1 MIGVRIVNEIEN
13 DWLLIWLDALTVT
26 DCIITN
32 WEGIPDMTPVVELRN
47 NPTGSNPDETLNE
60 RSSPFT
66 EGVIEN
72 DLFLDR
78 T

>member
-1 MIGVRIVNEIEN
+1 MDR
-13 DWLLIWLDALTVT
+13 
-26 DCIITN
+26 
-32 WEGIPDMTPVVELRN
+32 EGEPDITPVVELRN
-47 NPTGSNPDETLNE
+47 NPTGNDPDEIVNE

-72 DLFLDR
+72 DSFLDR

>member
-1 MIGVRIVNEIEN
+1 MNRIEN
-13 DWLLIWLDALTVT
+13 DWLLTWLDALIVT
-26 DCIITN
+26 DWDMTD
-32 WEGIPDMTPVVELRN
+32 WEGEPDITPVVELRN
-47 NPTGSNPDETLNE
+47 NPTGNDPDEIVNE

-72 DLFLDR
+72 DSFLDR